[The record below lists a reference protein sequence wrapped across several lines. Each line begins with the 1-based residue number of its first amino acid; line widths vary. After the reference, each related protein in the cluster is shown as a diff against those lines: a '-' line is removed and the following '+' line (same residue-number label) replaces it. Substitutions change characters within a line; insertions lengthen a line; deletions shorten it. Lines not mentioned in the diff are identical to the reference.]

1 MLVSFDIDRMKDKP
15 FPENLTNI
23 FELKLP
29 GPPSVHMNDQQTE
42 CGICYAQYLPT
53 GNANYSIIVFTAF
66 VSSPSH

>member
-1 MLVSFDIDRMKDKP
+1 MLVSSDVDRMKDKQL
-15 FPENLTNI
+15 PENLTNI

-53 GNANYSIIVFTAF
+53 GNANNSFLVFTAI
-66 VSSPSH
+66 VSSSSD